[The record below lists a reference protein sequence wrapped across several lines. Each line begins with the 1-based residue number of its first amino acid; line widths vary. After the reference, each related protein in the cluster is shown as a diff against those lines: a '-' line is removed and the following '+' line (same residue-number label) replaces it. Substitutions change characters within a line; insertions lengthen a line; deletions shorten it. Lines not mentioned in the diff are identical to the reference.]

1 MSALDEY
8 RKNNGLLKDCET
20 KVEKDEYLFGLGCFV
35 NGWDARYEEL
45 AQLRDELEERRKNY
59 IVMCD
64 RLVAEENKN
73 KDLAAKTKAVKAAAV
88 LCEHD
93 FSAQYI
99 GKVCVHCGRAELL
112 PPCD

>member
-1 MSALDEY
+1 MSILDDVISTY
-8 RKNNGLLKDCET
+8 YQRTGNNGSADT
-20 KVEKDEYLFGLGCFV
+20 
-35 NGWDARYEEL
+35 AIAEL